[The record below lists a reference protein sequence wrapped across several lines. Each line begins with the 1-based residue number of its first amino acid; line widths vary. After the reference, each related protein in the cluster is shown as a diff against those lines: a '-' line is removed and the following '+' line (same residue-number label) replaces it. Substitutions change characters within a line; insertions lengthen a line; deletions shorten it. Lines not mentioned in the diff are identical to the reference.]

1 MNKME
6 IVPRELNFV
15 KNVADL
21 RFTDGKTCFKY
32 SINIVIYLFL
42 VQNQLLNLCSSA
54 MNSQG

>member
-15 KNVADL
+15 KNVADF

-32 SINIVIYLFL
+32 CINYVIFL
-42 VQNQLLNLCSSA
+42 LLGSKSA
-54 MNSQG
+54 FKFVF